1 MLIKLEKVSHY
12 YDEESGMPA
21 LKEVSLTVNRGEFIG
36 LVGHTG
42 SGKSTLAQT
51 LNGLIRPSAGQ
62 ILVDGE
68 DITKSGVNLRTVR
81 QKIGLV
87 FQYPE
92 HQLFEETVEKDIA
105 FGPNNLGFSKDEVEQ
120 RVAWAMD
127 LVQLDYTEFRNR
139 SPFQLS
145 GGQKRKVAIAGVLAM
160 KPQVLVL
167 DEPSAGLDPMGRN
180 QLLQLLTQLNK
191 GYQMTIILVS
201 HRMEEVAEL
210 AGRLLVMNDGQ
221 LVLDDSPQKV
231 FQQVELLEE
240 IGLGIPQISR
250 LLWELKKK
258 GHNVCTDLFTLA
270 EVKEEILR
278 FVGSKQP
285 C

>member
-1 MLIKLEKVSHY
+1 MFIKLDKVTHF
-12 YDEESGMPA
+12 YDEESGVPA
-21 LKEVSLTVNRGEFIG
+21 LKEVSLNIDRGEFIG

-42 SGKSTLAQT
+42 SGKSTLVQT
-51 LNGLIRPSAGQ
+51 LNGLIRPSLGQ
-62 ILVDGE
+62 IFIDDE
-68 DITKSGVNLRTVR
+68 DITRSGVSLKAVR

-105 FGPNNLGFSKDEVEQ
+105 FGPTNLGFSKGEIIE
-120 RVAWAMD
+120 RVQWAMEM
-127 LVQLDYTEFRNR
+127 VQLDYEEFRNR

-160 KPQVLVL
+160 KPEALVL

-180 QLLQLLTQLNK
+180 QLLQLLTRLNSE
-191 GYQMTIILVS
+191 YQMTIILVS

-210 AGRLLVMNDGQ
+210 ADRLLVMNNAQ
-221 LVLDDSPQKV
+221 LALDEPPQQVFQKV
-231 FQQVELLEE
+231 DLLEE

-250 LLWELKKK
+250 LLWELHKRDKD
-258 GHNVCTDLFTLA
+258 VRTDLFTLA

-278 FVGSKQP
+278 FLGSKKL